1 MRGCLMIA
9 TVVWLVLL
17 APTIFIPILHIFTF
31 PLFVLAGIFFLLTL
45 FWGRRSNR

>member
-9 TVVWLVLL
+9 TAVWLVLL

-31 PLFVLAGIFFLLTL
+31 PVFVLAGIFFLLSL
-45 FWGRRSNR
+45 FWRRSPNR